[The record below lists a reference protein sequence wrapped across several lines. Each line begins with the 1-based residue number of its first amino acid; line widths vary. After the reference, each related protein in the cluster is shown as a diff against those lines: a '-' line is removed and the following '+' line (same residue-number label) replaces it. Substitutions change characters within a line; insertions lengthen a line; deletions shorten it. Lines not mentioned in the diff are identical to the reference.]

1 MNTCLSRR
9 CFLHQTGLG
18 LAALAACGPL
28 PRLFLR
34 AAETGPDA
42 TWPPRTRVG
51 RVYLGHPHPGWP
63 MAAVDLEAE
72 VRRFEAAFAQLAP
85 ELADVDFVD
94 AGLVRTDE
102 QLAAARE
109 KFQGVDGILALHLT
123 LGTGPQIKALLETG
137 RPMTVFFPPYSGHEW
152 HIVAGLQ
159 REGKL
164 IEALPSSD
172 LRDLATAVRPFR
184 ALRRLRESRVLH
196 LSQHP
201 ADPKYCEAVRAKFG
215 TEILSLGVPELERA
229 WAAAEPGAVEAEAER
244 WIRGAEKIVEPSR
257 EDILKAARMGV
268 VLQNLLAEHR
278 AVAITMNCLGMGLV
292 DRGMGYPCLGFVRL
306 NNAGRCGVCEAD
318 LKSTLTQL
326 IFLHLVGKPGFVTD
340 PLFDYATDSIIHAHC
355 VAATQMLGPD
365 SPPSPYVIRSHL
377 EDNKGV
383 SLQVRLPVGHKVSMA
398 RLIGTDLMLFATGE
412 AVDSPF
418 EERACRTKLTMK
430 VAHPERFLENWSC
443 GLHRVVFYGDHT
455 RDLRRFC
462 RFAGI
467 RILREGEEDLRDVPG
482 LEWETYVHA

>member
-1 MNTCLSRR
+1 MNTCINRR
-9 CFLHQTGLG
+9 CFLHHAGLG
-18 LAALAACGPL
+18 LAALGAAFPFAGTI
-28 PRLFLR
+28 FR
-34 AAETGPDA
+34 AAA
-42 TWPPRTRVG
+42 TPAAPPTPRTRVG
-51 RVYLGHPHPGWP
+51 KVYLGHPNPGWP
-63 MAAVDLEAE
+63 MASVDLEAE
-72 VRRFEAAFAQLAP
+72 IRRFENYFAKLAP

-94 AGLVRTDE
+94 AGLVRTNE

-109 KFQGVDGILALHLT
+109 KFQDVDGILAIHVT
-123 LGTGPQIKALLETG
+123 MGTGPHIKALLETG
-137 RPMTVFFPPYSGHEW
+137 RPMVVFFMPYSGHEW
-152 HIVAGLQ
+152 HIIAGLQ

-172 LRDLATAVRPFR
+172 YRDLAVAVRPFR

-196 LSQHP
+196 ISQGP

-215 TEILSLGVPELERA
+215 TEIVSLGLPDLEQA
-229 WAAAEPGAVEAEAER
+229 YQAADAAAVTAEADR
-244 WIRGAEKIVEPSR
+244 WMNEAEKIVEPTREEIIKGSR
-257 EDILKAARMGV
+257 MSVA
-268 VLQNLLAEHR
+268 LQEMLVQHR
-278 AVAITMNCLGMGLV
+278 AIAVTMNCLGMGLV

-306 NNAGRCGVCEAD
+306 NNAGQCGVCEAD

-340 PLFDYATDSIIHAHC
+340 PLFDYATSAIIHAHC
-355 VAATQMLGPD
+355 VAATQMEGPG
-365 SPPSPYVIRSHL
+365 SPASPYVIRSHL

-383 SLQVRLPVGHKVSMA
+383 SLQVRLPVGQKVSMA
-398 RLIGTDLMLFATGE
+398 RLIGTELMLFATGD

-418 EERACRTKLTMK
+418 EERACRTKLTMR
-430 VAHPERFLENWSC
+430 VANPERFLENWSS

-467 RILREGEEDLRDVPG
+467 RILREGEEDLRNVPG